1 MKVLLLIVCLSG
13 ALIAYPQLN
22 SPIFE
27 KYIDIFEGETM
38 YACNYPLCLT
48 SVNEVE
54 FDIEPIAYHIKDR
67 MVVVGIA
74 VFMPT
79 DVVWTKK
86 KPTLIINLKNSKEV
100 DLPLLLFDREDGICY
115 FKFTPET
122 KSQLESV
129 PINRIILKNN
139 KQKCTS
145 KELNSVASSYLI
157 ELIDQE
163 IHQIFTPIYWS
174 YPYYYND

>member
-1 MKVLLLIVCLSG
+1 MKVLLLIVSLCSAIIG
-13 ALIAYPQLN
+13 NSQFN

-38 YACNYPLCLT
+38 YACNYPLYLT

-54 FDIEPIAYHIKDR
+54 FDIEPIAYHIKNH
-67 MVVVGIA
+67 MVIVGFA

-79 DVVWTKK
+79 DVVWAKK
-86 KPTLIINLKNSKEV
+86 KPTLIINLKNNKEV
-100 DLPLLLFDREDGICY
+100 ELPLFLFDREDGICY

-122 KSQLESV
+122 KRQLESA

-145 KELNSVASSYLI
+145 KELNSAASLYLI

-163 IHQIFTPIYWS
+163 IHQIFTPIDWS
-174 YPYYYND
+174 YPYYYSD